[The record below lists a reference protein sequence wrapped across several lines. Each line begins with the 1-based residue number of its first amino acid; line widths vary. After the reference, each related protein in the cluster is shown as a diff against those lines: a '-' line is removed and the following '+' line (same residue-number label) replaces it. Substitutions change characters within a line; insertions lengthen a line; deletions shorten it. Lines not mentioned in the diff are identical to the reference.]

1 MILILLCN
9 SKGGYIK
16 RNVLHE
22 GVFKSVSSCTEE
34 ASYGFTVTDTEQNIL
49 YACTSSCSKVVP
61 FPYHFYRAERLQQ
74 GSLLDG
80 NAVSNQGFL
89 YVVMRADY
97 SNIYDSYV
105 KGKMHY
111 VTTLLSKT
119 NANGRF
125 SAFAIYYSYIPLL

>member
-1 MILILLCN
+1 MVFTEHFAEAVRLSMLPQNANIKAQSAGIKMFHIALTM
-9 SKGGYIK
+9 GYVK

-74 GSLLDG
+74 G
-80 NAVSNQGFL
+80 
-89 YVVMRADY
+89 
-97 SNIYDSYV
+97 
-105 KGKMHY
+105 
-111 VTTLLSKT
+111 
-119 NANGRF
+119 
-125 SAFAIYYSYIPLL
+125 

>member
-1 MILILLCN
+1 MKACSSQYPLVRKKHHMVLPSLIQ
-9 SKGGYIK
+9 SKIFCTLAQVP
-16 RNVLHE
+16 VLKLYR
-22 GVFKSVSSCTEE
+22 FLTT
-34 ASYGFTVTDTEQNIL
+34 FTVQ
-49 YACTSSCSKVVP
+49 S
-61 FPYHFYRAERLQQ
+61 
-74 GSLLDG
+74 GSNKGKPLLDG

-125 SAFAIYYSYIPLL
+125 STSAIYYSYIPLL